1 MRPVPSATVR
11 LDASTT
17 ALREIAKGS
26 AWLLGT
32 AAAVRLAEVVVGR
45 NPLVAALVGA
55 IIVDLGTY
63 RVGVRWDPDPSTGK
77 EPRTRALRGIGLGLG
92 VALVL
97 VAVPLLVAVVAGF
110 ATVSAG
116 SPSSSLG
123 FALLRAAAVA
133 TRDELLYR
141 GLPLV
146 VATRA
151 GLGSRFGIGY
161 AVLAG
166 VAALALLPGASWE
179 ALVLAAAQGG
189 LFAVLWARTGVAW
202 ASVAAHAGF
211 ILFAG
216 VGLRG
221 GLLDVTWKSGLL
233 GDGPRARGGVALVA
247 AAVAVGMAIAA
258 WKKLPARAVEK
269 ADA

>member
-1 MRPVPSATVR
+1 MRPVPSATAR
-11 LDASTT
+11 LDAPASS
-17 ALREIAKGS
+17 LREIAKGS

-32 AAAVRLAEVVVGR
+32 AAAVRLAEVLVGR

-63 RVGVRWDPDPSTGK
+63 RAGVRWDPDPSTGK
-77 EPRTRALRGIGLGLG
+77 EPRARALRGIGLGLG

-97 VAVPLLVAVVAGF
+97 VVVPLLVAVLAGF
-110 ATVSAG
+110 AAVSAG
-116 SPSSSLG
+116 SPSGSLG
-123 FALLRAAAVA
+123 FALLRAGAVA

-146 VATRA
+146 VAIRA
-151 GLGSRFGIGY
+151 GLGLRFGIGY

-166 VAALALLPGASWE
+166 VAALALVPGSSWE

-221 GLLDVTWKSGLL
+221 GLVEVTWKSGLL
-233 GDGPRARGGVALVA
+233 GDGPRARGAVALVA
-247 AAVAVGMAIAA
+247 AAVAVGLAFAA
-258 WKKLPARAVEK
+258 WKKLPARTVANT
-269 ADA
+269 DA